1 MNVKVKQ
8 DTTNYYFG
16 IPMHIQPMI
25 HEASKT
31 LSE

>member
-1 MNVKVKQ
+1 MNAKVKQ
-8 DTTNYYFG
+8 DTTYYYFG
-16 IPMHIQPMI
+16 IPMHIQTMI